1 MMRKATSAL
10 TPMEK
15 RKDFSY
21 FSDMIPEALEGNK
34 KFYPIKVLCFI
45 GILENL
51 YGPVS
56 ASEITCEFHFVDK
69 KRLPGPK
76 RVYTTISL
84 LRNKGLLGRIPVT
97 AVRGGMAFGYS
108 KAKFAFALTE
118 HGKEV
123 LRYIY
128 PLNKELFKRNE
139 FFMPVPLDLAR
150 TNIQQLMQWN
160 SSLSKAQLA
169 SACLTLKLGQTVYV
183 LKREH
188 GEKFQKYFPTF
199 PFVRFREVLLFF
211 DKKISVRLQDSLT
224 KIFRGTEARMY
235 PEVIDRLR
243 EETSPLKQYE
253 K

>member
-1 MMRKATSAL
+1 MRKATSAL
-10 TPMEK
+10 TPIK
-15 RKDFSY
+15 RKEAFSN
-21 FSDMIPEALEGNK
+21 FRLMIPQALHRSK
-34 KFYPIKVLCFI
+34 KVYPIKVLCFI
-45 GILENL
+45 GILEDL

-56 ASEITCEFHFVDK
+56 ASEITCEFHSIDK

-76 RVYTTISL
+76 SVYATISL

-97 AVRGGMAFGYS
+97 AVTGGMTFGY
-108 KAKFAFALTE
+108 AKPIFAFALTE

-128 PLNKELFKRNE
+128 PLNKELFKKNE
-139 FFMPVPLDLAR
+139 FFMPVPLELAQ

-160 SSLSKAQLA
+160 TLVSKAQLA
-169 SACLTLKLGQTVYV
+169 SACLTLKLGRTVYV
-183 LKREH
+183 LKREP

-199 PFVRFREVLLFF
+199 PFVRFEEVLLFF
-211 DKKISVRLQDSLT
+211 DKKIPVRLQDSLT
-224 KIFRGTEARMY
+224 KMFRGTEARMY